1 MAWPTVVGVV
11 VIGATA
17 GFLGGLF
24 GKGGSAIATP
34 LLGAIGI
41 RPLAA
46 VASPLPSTIPGTI
59 VAAFAYRRAGIMNW
73 RVIRGSALVG
83 VPATVVG
90 AYTTRWIGGGAL
102 VAGTELLL
110 VALGLRFL
118 VFPGDPHE
126 IAAVPPAFRTR
137 IVAVALV
144 VGLLSGLL
152 ANAGG
157 FLLAPLYVLV
167 LRIPLKQAFGSSL
180 VVAAALAVPGTIV
193 HAALG
198 HIDWTIVALFG
209 GASIPFS
216 SIGARTALRTN
227 ALHLE
232 RLYGAGLALIGAG
245 TLALSL

>member
-11 VIGATA
+11 LIGGVA

-34 LLGAIGI
+34 MLDVIGI

-73 RVIRGSALVG
+73 RVIRWSVIVG
-83 VPATVVG
+83 LPATVIG
-90 AYTTRWIGGGAL
+90 AYTTRWIGGGPL
-102 VAGTELLL
+102 VVGTELLL

-126 IAAVPPAFRTR
+126 VAVDPPAFRTR
-137 IVAVALV
+137 VVAVAV
-144 VGLLSGLL
+144 AVGLLSGLL

-167 LRIPLKQAFGSSL
+167 LRLSLKEAFGSSL

-198 HIDWTIVALFG
+198 HIDWTVVALFG
-209 GASIPFS
+209 AASIPFS
-216 SIGARTALRTN
+216 SLGARTALRTN
-227 ALHLE
+227 AAHLE
-232 RLYGAGLALIGAG
+232 RLYGAGLAVIGAA